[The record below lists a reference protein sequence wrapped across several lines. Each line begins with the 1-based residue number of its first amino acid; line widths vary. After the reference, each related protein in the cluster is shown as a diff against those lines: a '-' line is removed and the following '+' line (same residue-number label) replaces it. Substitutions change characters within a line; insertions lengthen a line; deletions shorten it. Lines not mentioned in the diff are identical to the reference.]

1 MPRKK
6 KLLCFETATAEEV
19 AMLSKYGD
27 PEALS
32 RLWESTLPT
41 IDRIAGYFHAKY
53 PWIEQEEI
61 AQSLSLEVPKIVQ
74 RFDPMKARQ
83 GVKRYFYFALYRAAQ
98 DFFRREDPL
107 GVRIPHKRRYP
118 SFAHF
123 GGFCLA
129 DGQSFP
135 PNNLDEIIAKGL
147 DNMDRGYLPDIEPR
161 KRPPQP

>member
-6 KLLCFETATAEEV
+6 KLCFETATAEEITL
-19 AMLSKYGD
+19 LSKHGD
-27 PEALS
+27 SEAMS

-53 PWIEQEEI
+53 PWIEREEI

-74 RFDPMKARQ
+74 RFDPMRARQ
-83 GVKRYFYFALYRAAQ
+83 GVKRYFYFAFYRAAQ

-123 GGFCLA
+123 GGFCFE
-129 DGQSFP
+129 DGQKLKS
-135 PNNLDEIIAKGL
+135 LDEIIARGL
-147 DNMDRGYLPDIEPR
+147 DNMDRGYLADVEPR